1 MYEYCKIYAS
11 IEAGAASTSGFQ
23 AVKMALTE
31 INQACGG
38 RGLPTAR
45 AIRKKSMEIFKIRP
59 RGLRL
64 EVILT
69 CLSSIGP
76 KPGFLKAG

>member
-1 MYEYCKIYAS
+1 
-11 IEAGAASTSGFQ
+11 
-23 AVKMALTE
+23 VKVALTE

-45 AIRKKSMEIFKIRP
+45 AKRDKSMEIFKIRP
-59 RGLRL
+59 RGLEL

-69 CLSSIGP
+69 C
-76 KPGFLKAG
+76 